1 MKFKSKTNKKL
12 LVSFGLLS
20 CVGLVTL
27 PIISCSKNNVVSLN
41 EQQINE
47 QFSKFYNSIEKSN
60 IKNNLYFENFNFD
73 NQTNKAIL
81 SVDEIG
87 NIISIEKL
95 SNAYQYQFELTKNI
109 EEKTIEIEMKMQLK
123 NSTNNSFLNPL
134 NQQYKIKKINNIKS
148 LDDAQKNNLNSIYQN
163 WKTNGANSLTITNI
177 NSKAEL
183 KKENYKDVLPSYL
196 SLNNIDLNFNNFQNT
211 TPANFVFD
219 FNYNFNNVNGS
230 IDATLDVLNKETKLK
245 YYVDN
250 FEEVNQIQITGFANE
265 KDRNTEIQ
273 NLYDTLSET
282 FNLKTILD
290 GKQIPF
296 LASGVTTKQDVI
308 NLFNAIKTI
317 KPNPNIDKI
326 LEIINNTNNQNQWYE
341 ISLTTSASD
350 TIGNII
356 IDWTIADKFT
366 GYKIRPEYIT
376 KTTTINDMLQLVNSD
391 DQGNKNYGIID
402 NVYQAYQ
409 IFSKLNL
416 TNINSQLASSMN
428 ETINN
433 DWLLS
438 STNIRQLLPNITT
451 NNSNNGYL
459 EFDLTTNQI
468 TSKFRLKLEGN
479 INKISNDIS
488 GILRI
493 PFVLEIKV
501 ENSNFNETNNWIKVL
516 PPNGKS
522 GVGENVSYNSAVRE
536 AYIQVGGFLTKD
548 TQVAS
553 LIYGVFNQ
561 LANKTLTIE
570 IEDKSYFEYLKQRSE
585 KEIPTILE
593 NEINNFI
600 QSKIS
605 DPNQQNEI
613 SDFLKKY
620 SLSFG
625 FTDNQGLKYDQTNK
639 TISTNQVSLKIL
651 NSSDN
656 FVIDFY
662 ESGQKKEFPMVQIS
676 IKLIQSTTSK

>member
-211 TPANFVFD
+211 TPTNFVFD

-230 IDATLDVLNKETKLK
+230 IDATLNVLNKETQLK

-250 FEEVNQIQITGFANE
+250 FEEVSQIQITGFANE

-438 STNIRQLLPNITT
+438 STNIQQLLPNITT

-613 SDFLKKY
+613 SYFLKKY

>member
-230 IDATLDVLNKETKLK
+230 IDATLDVLNKETQLK

-250 FEEVNQIQITGFANE
+250 FEKVNQIQITGFANE

-296 LASGVTTKQDVI
+296 LASGVTTEQDVI

-433 DWLLS
+433 DWLLN
-438 STNIRQLLPNITT
+438 STNIQQLLPNITT

-553 LIYGVFNQ
+553 LIYSVFNQ
-561 LANKTLTIE
+561 LTNKTLTIE

-625 FTDNQGLKYDQTNK
+625 FTDNQGLKYDPTNK

-676 IKLIQSTTSK
+676 ITLKQSTTSK

>member
-1 MKFKSKTNKKL
+1 M
-12 LVSFGLLS
+12 
-20 CVGLVTL
+20 
-27 PIISCSKNNVVSLN
+27 
-41 EQQINE
+41 
-47 QFSKFYNSIEKSN
+47 
-60 IKNNLYFENFNFD
+60 
-73 NQTNKAIL
+73 
-81 SVDEIG
+81 
-87 NIISIEKL
+87 
-95 SNAYQYQFELTKNI
+95 
-109 EEKTIEIEMKMQLK
+109 
-123 NSTNNSFLNPL
+123 
-134 NQQYKIKKINNIKS
+134 
-148 LDDAQKNNLNSIYQN
+148 
-163 WKTNGANSLTITNI
+163 
-177 NSKAEL
+177 
-183 KKENYKDVLPSYL
+183 
-196 SLNNIDLNFNNFQNT
+196 
-211 TPANFVFD
+211 
-219 FNYNFNNVNGS
+219 
-230 IDATLDVLNKETKLK
+230 
-245 YYVDN
+245 
-250 FEEVNQIQITGFANE
+250 
-265 KDRNTEIQ
+265 
-273 NLYDTLSET
+273 YDTLSET

-428 ETINN
+428 ATINN
-433 DWLLS
+433 DWLLN
-438 STNIRQLLPNITT
+438 STNIQQLLPNITT

-493 PFVLEIKV
+493 SFVLEIKV

-553 LIYGVFNQ
+553 LIYSVFNQ

>member
-493 PFVLEIKV
+493 SFVLEIKV

-553 LIYGVFNQ
+553 LIYSVFNQ
-561 LANKTLTIE
+561 LTNKTLTIE

>member
-134 NQQYKIKKINNIKS
+134 NQQYKIKKIENVKS

-177 NSKAEL
+177 DSQVEL

-211 TPANFVFD
+211 TPTNFVFD

-230 IDATLDVLNKETKLK
+230 IDARLDVLNKETQLK

-250 FEEVNQIQITGFANE
+250 FEQVSQIQITGFANE

-433 DWLLS
+433 DWLLN

-553 LIYGVFNQ
+553 LIYSVFNQ

>member
-163 WKTNGANSLTITNI
+163 WKTNGANSITITNI

-438 STNIRQLLPNITT
+438 STNIQQLLPNITT

-479 INKISNDIS
+479 INKISNDIN

-662 ESGQKKEFPMVQIS
+662 ESGQKKEFPIVQIS

>member
-177 NSKAEL
+177 NSNVEL

-493 PFVLEIKV
+493 SFVLEIKV

-662 ESGQKKEFPMVQIS
+662 ENGQKKEFPMVQIS

>member
-134 NQQYKIKKINNIKS
+134 NQQYKIKKIENVKS

-230 IDATLDVLNKETKLK
+230 IDATLDVLNKETQLK

-250 FEEVNQIQITGFANE
+250 FEEVSQIQITGFANE

-433 DWLLS
+433 DWLLN

-676 IKLIQSTTSK
+676 IKLKQSTTSK

>member
-211 TPANFVFD
+211 TPTNFVFD

-230 IDATLDVLNKETKLK
+230 IDATLNVLNKETQLK

-438 STNIRQLLPNITT
+438 STNIQQLLPNITT

-585 KEIPTILE
+585 K
-593 NEINNFI
+593 
-600 QSKIS
+600 
-605 DPNQQNEI
+605 
-613 SDFLKKY
+613 
-620 SLSFG
+620 
-625 FTDNQGLKYDQTNK
+625 
-639 TISTNQVSLKIL
+639 
-651 NSSDN
+651 
-656 FVIDFY
+656 
-662 ESGQKKEFPMVQIS
+662 
-676 IKLIQSTTSK
+676 

>member
-148 LDDAQKNNLNSIYQN
+148 LDVAQKNNLNSIYQN

-177 NSKAEL
+177 NSKVEL

-230 IDATLDVLNKETKLK
+230 IDATLDVLNKETQLK

-250 FEEVNQIQITGFANE
+250 FEQVNQIQITGFANE

-308 NLFNAIKTI
+308 NLFDAIKTI

-433 DWLLS
+433 DWLLN
-438 STNIRQLLPNITT
+438 STNIQQLLPNITT

-553 LIYGVFNQ
+553 LIYSVFNQ
-561 LANKTLTIE
+561 LTNKTLTIE

-662 ESGQKKEFPMVQIS
+662 ESGQKKEFPIVQIS

>member
-230 IDATLDVLNKETKLK
+230 IDATLNVLNKETQLK

-250 FEEVNQIQITGFANE
+250 FEQVSQIQITGFANE

-493 PFVLEIKV
+493 SFVLEIKV

-662 ESGQKKEFPMVQIS
+662 ENGQKKEFPMVQIS

>member
-1 MKFKSKTNKKL
+1 
-12 LVSFGLLS
+12 
-20 CVGLVTL
+20 
-27 PIISCSKNNVVSLN
+27 
-41 EQQINE
+41 
-47 QFSKFYNSIEKSN
+47 
-60 IKNNLYFENFNFD
+60 
-73 NQTNKAIL
+73 
-81 SVDEIG
+81 
-87 NIISIEKL
+87 
-95 SNAYQYQFELTKNI
+95 
-109 EEKTIEIEMKMQLK
+109 
-123 NSTNNSFLNPL
+123 
-134 NQQYKIKKINNIKS
+134 
-148 LDDAQKNNLNSIYQN
+148 
-163 WKTNGANSLTITNI
+163 
-177 NSKAEL
+177 
-183 KKENYKDVLPSYL
+183 
-196 SLNNIDLNFNNFQNT
+196 
-211 TPANFVFD
+211 
-219 FNYNFNNVNGS
+219 
-230 IDATLDVLNKETKLK
+230 
-245 YYVDN
+245 
-250 FEEVNQIQITGFANE
+250 
-265 KDRNTEIQ
+265 
-273 NLYDTLSET
+273 
-282 FNLKTILD
+282 
-290 GKQIPF
+290 
-296 LASGVTTKQDVI
+296 
-308 NLFNAIKTI
+308 
-317 KPNPNIDKI
+317 
-326 LEIINNTNNQNQWYE
+326 
-341 ISLTTSASD
+341 
-350 TIGNII
+350 
-356 IDWTIADKFT
+356 
-366 GYKIRPEYIT
+366 
-376 KTTTINDMLQLVNSD
+376 MLQLVNSD

-428 ETINN
+428 ATINN
-433 DWLLS
+433 DWLLN
-438 STNIRQLLPNITT
+438 STNIQQLLPNITT

-553 LIYGVFNQ
+553 LIYSVFNQ

>member
-211 TPANFVFD
+211 TPTNFVFD

-230 IDATLDVLNKETKLK
+230 IDATLNVLNKETQLK

-250 FEEVNQIQITGFANE
+250 FEEVKQIQITGFANE

-438 STNIRQLLPNITT
+438 STNIQQLLPNITT

-662 ESGQKKEFPMVQIS
+662 ENGQKKEFPMVQIS

>member
-230 IDATLDVLNKETKLK
+230 IDATLNVLNKETQLK

-250 FEEVNQIQITGFANE
+250 FEEVSQIQITGFANE